1 MYLTEVPSPTVD
13 EIGARSVTF
22 SLDEPLPLLTGAP
35 QREITQFA
43 VTFTPQDGG
52 PPVTMYFPA
61 EEGTP
66 FTADGLSPETAYDV
80 EVGVVIDTEGQ
91 GEETYDLGIPPL
103 TIETGIYL
111 MYIMVDCLTWTE
123 VMTR

>member
-1 MYLTEVPSPTVD
+1 MPSPTVG

-22 SLDEPLPLLTGAP
+22 SLDEPLPVLSGTP

-61 EEGTP
+61 EDGTS

-91 GEETYDLGIPPL
+91 GEETYDLGIPAL
-103 TIETGIYL
+103 TIVTGIL
-111 MYIMVDCLTWTE
+111 LIIMLDS
-123 VMTR
+123 